1 MDDDLGLAVRRKHA
15 GLALFGQIWPGGAGV
30 PFDDGVLLVDRT
42 GRVAGLGPAER
53 VEVPAGFDRLGGPSH
68 WVGPG
73 VVDAHVHL
81 AFGAPDEEFGGGL
94 VGVRDLGAPLDRALE
109 WRTGPG
115 AGAPYVAVAGPLL
128 TAPGGYPA
136 NGWGAGGFAAFLASP
151 ADAVAAVRRLAA
163 AGVEVIKLALEPAGR
178 QPVPALDVA
187 TAAVRTAH
195 EAGLP
200 AVAHA
205 LTAPM
210 VERALAAGVD
220 ELVHTPVEPLTPELV
235 DRLAAA
241 SVAVVSTLETLSSD
255 GAPGPMHN
263 ARLLVA
269 ADVRVIYGTD
279 LGNAG
284 TSAGVDPRELRRLA
298 AAGLGPVGAL
308 VAATEGAAAAAGM
321 AGPTGR
327 LAVGERAAVVVL
339 AGDPLADPERWR
351 HPVAVVAGELVVAA

>member
-1 MDDDLGLAVRRKHA
+1 MDDDLGLAVSRAHF
-15 GLALFGQIWPGGAGV
+15 GLALFGRVWPGGAGAV
-30 PFDDGVLLVDRT
+30 LEDGVLLVDPA
-42 GRVAGLGPAER
+42 GRLVGIGPAAR
-53 VEVPAGFDRLGGPSH
+53 VQVPAGFRRVGGPSH

-81 AFGAPDEEFGGGL
+81 AFGGPDEELGGGL
-94 VGVRDLGAPLDRALE
+94 LGVRDLGAPLDRALG

-136 NGWGAGGFAAFLASP
+136 NGWGAGGFAAFVASP
-151 ADAVAAVRRLAA
+151 ADAGAAVRRLAA

-187 TAAVRTAH
+187 TAVVRAAH

-210 VERALAAGVD
+210 VARALDAGVD
-220 ELVHTPVEPLTPELV
+220 ELVHTPTEPLPPRLV
-235 DRLAAA
+235 DQLAAA
-241 SVAVVSTLETLSSD
+241 SVAVVSTLETLSSNGD
-255 GAPGPMHN
+255 SGPMHN
-263 ARLLVA
+263 ARLMVGAGVRLV
-269 ADVRVIYGTD
+269 YGTD

-284 TSAGVDPRELRRLA
+284 TSPGVDPRELRRLA
-298 AAGLGPVGAL
+298 AAGLGPAGAL
-308 VAATEGAAAAAGM
+308 LAATEGAARAAGV

-327 LAVGERAAVVVL
+327 LVVGERAAVVVL

-351 HPVAVVAGELVVAA
+351 HPVAVVAGDRLVAA